1 MVDRFLYGID
11 PEFESGIEDFLET
24 VIGTT
29 GEAIVKNLPRASR
42 ATKAKLASSVKVAAD
57 SVLKIWREKMVP
69 TVKDKFKR
77 EVQDMI
83 YLMPKQDLAALAQE
97 LINLTS
103 VKRKFSSDAESVGGP
118 IDVAVISKIDGFVWV
133 RRKHYFEPRLNPRY
147 FHRKFGSTTP

>member
-103 VKRKFSSDAESVGGP
+103 VKR
-118 IDVAVISKIDGFVWV
+118 GFVWV